1 MEYMFHYM
9 EQRESKMNKT
19 VVKTMEILKLFID
32 HERLTLQEMV
42 ELLQMPKT
50 SVYRMAQSLVEL
62 GFLHKTNDY
71 YQLGLAFLSFGMLVA
86 ERLDLRQIALPIMQ
100 QLKEDT
106 KEAVNLVIRDGDEAI
121 YIEKV
126 DTSEPVR
133 VYTKVGRRA
142 PLYAGACPRILLT
155 FMERDEQQRYIDRVQ
170 LVKIAKNTIVQRDTL
185 RDRIEQDRKRQYT
198 VSYSEL
204 EDYSAAIAVP
214 IFNHEGKVVAGL
226 SVAGPEHRFSPEA
239 IERMVPMLKQAAQ
252 QISTQLGFSRKG

>member
-1 MEYMFHYM
+1 
-9 EQRESKMNKT
+9 MNKT
-19 VVKTMEILKLFID
+19 VVKTMEMLKLFID
-32 HERLTLQEMV
+32 RERLTLQEMV
-42 ELLQMPKT
+42 ELLRMPKT
-50 SVYRMAQSLVEL
+50 SVYRMAQSLVKL
-62 GFLHKTNDY
+62 GFLQKTDDY

-86 ERLDLRQIALPIMQ
+86 ERLDLRKIALPIMKR
-100 QLKEDT
+100 LKEDT

-142 PLYAGACPRILLT
+142 PLYAGACPRVLLT
-155 FMERDEQQRYIDRVQ
+155 FMEREEQQRYIDNVKM
-170 LVKIAKNTIVQRDTL
+170 VKIAKNTIVRRDIL
-185 RDRIEQDRKRQYT
+185 RDIIEKDRKRQYT

-204 EDYSAAIAVP
+204 EDYSAAVAVP

-239 IERMVPMLKQAAQ
+239 VERMVPMLQQAAW
-252 QISTQLGFSRKG
+252 QISEQLGFSRKG

>member
-1 MEYMFHYM
+1 
-9 EQRESKMNKT
+9 MNKT
-19 VVKTMEILKLFID
+19 VVKTMEMLKLFID
-32 HERLTLQEMV
+32 RERLTLQEMV
-42 ELLQMPKT
+42 ELLRMPKT
-50 SVYRMAQSLVEL
+50 SVYRMAQSLVKL
-62 GFLHKTNDY
+62 GFLQKTDDY

-86 ERLDLRQIALPIMQ
+86 ERLDLRKIALPIMKR
-100 QLKEDT
+100 LKEDT

-142 PLYAGACPRILLT
+142 PLYAGACPRVLLT
-155 FMERDEQQRYIDRVQ
+155 FMEREEQQRYIDNVKM
-170 LVKIAKNTIVQRDTL
+170 VKIAKNTIVRRDML
-185 RDRIEQDRKRQYT
+185 RDIIEKDRKRQYT

-204 EDYSAAIAVP
+204 EDYSAAVAVP

-239 IERMVPMLKQAAQ
+239 VERMVPMLQQAAW
-252 QISTQLGFSRKG
+252 QISEQLGFSRKG

>member
-1 MEYMFHYM
+1 
-9 EQRESKMNKT
+9 MNKT
-19 VVKTMEILKLFID
+19 VIKTMEMLKLFID
-32 HERLTLQEMV
+32 RERLTLQEMV

-62 GFLHKTNDY
+62 GFLQKTNDY

-86 ERLDLRQIALPIMQ
+86 ERLDLRRIALPIMKR
-100 QLKEDT
+100 LKEET

-142 PLYAGACPRILLT
+142 PLYAGACPRILLA
-155 FMERDEQQRYIDRVQ
+155 FMERDEQQSYMDRVK
-170 LVKIAKNTIVQRDTL
+170 LVKIAKNTIVQRDIL
-185 RDRIEQDRKRQYT
+185 RELIEQDRKRQYT

-226 SVAGPEHRFSPEA
+226 SVAGPEQRFSPEA
-239 IERMVPMLKQAAQ
+239 VERMVPMLQQAAQ
-252 QISTQLGFSRKG
+252 QISSQLGFQGRDDNGLYDVSIK